1 MFITHYSHRS
11 LIYPFLQKNKP
22 HTTITVLS
30 AFLYCSTNAFI
41 QSCSLMILHKYD
53 SDWFQHPTTILG
65 TVLWGFGFFTN
76 LYSDYQLRNLRK
88 PGETGYKIPQG
99 QFSQDLSSLC
109 IPLVYAELSL
119 L

>member
-1 MFITHYSHRS
+1 
-11 LIYPFLQKNKP
+11 
-22 HTTITVLS
+22 
-30 AFLYCSTNAFI
+30 
-41 QSCSLMILHKYD
+41 
-53 SDWFQHPTTILG
+53 
-65 TVLWGFGFFTN
+65 VLWGFGFFTN

-119 L
+119 LWQQQNNQQKTRILLWVSTPCILSISFFIKIVSSTRILYWHL